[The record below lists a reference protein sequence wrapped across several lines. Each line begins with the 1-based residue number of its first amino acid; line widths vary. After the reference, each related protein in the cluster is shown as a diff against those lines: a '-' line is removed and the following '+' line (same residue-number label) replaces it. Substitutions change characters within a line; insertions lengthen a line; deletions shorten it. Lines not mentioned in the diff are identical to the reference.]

1 MFHPRYLLPRRRCLI
16 LTTSKFPG
24 TKKISRKSA
33 HGAARGSD
41 CCDFHVAYRV
51 SGHFVGGR
59 GAAGFKPGPQ
69 APSREGDTGRQAGAL
84 NSQVY
89 ECERCDWEQRLNIW
103 QRNGRSTAT
112 NKSRPSLTPS
122 PVRRSV
128 RPGPGQFARIRSMKF
143 IGLLARS
150 GHAASERG
158 GRRAEGG
165 GLREGAAGSL

>member
-59 GAAGFKPGPQ
+59 GAAEFKPGPQ
-69 APSREGDTGRQAGAL
+69 APSREGDTGRQAG
-84 NSQVY
+84 
-89 ECERCDWEQRLNIW
+89 
-103 QRNGRSTAT
+103 
-112 NKSRPSLTPS
+112 
-122 PVRRSV
+122 
-128 RPGPGQFARIRSMKF
+128 
-143 IGLLARS
+143 
-150 GHAASERG
+150 
-158 GRRAEGG
+158 RRA
-165 GLREGAAGSL
+165 